1 MQHIRTFTLAFGLT
15 ALAGLATFAPGCD
28 SAQPGVSNEMG
39 TYVARIKGEPD
50 KVTAAAKA
58 ALDDL
63 QFKFVMA
70 TNSKVDGYLTAKTA
84 QNDDVVVKI
93 NSAGADLSKVEVK
106 VGAFGDEGI
115 SLRII
120 SGIQSK
126 L

>member
-1 MQHIRTFTLAFGLT
+1 MRNLRTFGLAIGLS
-15 ALAGLATFAPGCD
+15 ALAGLATFASGCD
-28 SAQPGVSNEMG
+28 SAQPGVTNDMG
-39 TYVARIKGEPD
+39 TFVAKIKGEPD

-58 ALDDL
+58 ALEDL

-84 QNDDVVVKI
+84 QNEDVVVKI
-93 NSAGADLSKVEVK
+93 NSAGVDVSKVEVK